1 MRYELFSPILL
12 FLIGVVNGFCFLRA
26 NKYTVHYKMAFHQFV
41 TFVIAQSV
49 VSVFVSVVPLT
60 AAFYNLGV
68 ESPWISFLLGL
79 FVGHIY
85 GNKPSVGDGFDSDFG
100 SA

>member
-1 MRYELFSPILL
+1 MKYELFSPILL
-12 FLIGVVNGFCFLRA
+12 FLIGVMNGWCFMRA
-26 NKYTVHYKMAFHQFV
+26 NRYTVHYKMAFQHFLA
-41 TFVIAQSV
+41 FLILQSV
-49 VSVFVSVVPLT
+49 ISVLFGVVPLT
-60 AAFYNLGV
+60 VAFYNLGV

-85 GNKPSVGDGFDSDFG
+85 GNKPSVGDGFDGDFG